1 MPAAF
6 CAAILRDEPLCI
18 PGEEGIKGLTLSN
31 AIMLSS
37 WLNRTVELPLD
48 EDLLY
53 DELMKRAA
61 TSRFDGKY

>member
-6 CAAILRDEPLCI
+6 CAAILRDKPLYI

-37 WLNRTVELPLD
+37 WLNKTVELPLD
-48 EDLLY
+48 ENMFY

>member
-6 CAAILRDEPLCI
+6 CAAILRDETLYI

-37 WLNRTVELPLD
+37 WLNKTVELPLD
-48 EDLLY
+48 EDLFY